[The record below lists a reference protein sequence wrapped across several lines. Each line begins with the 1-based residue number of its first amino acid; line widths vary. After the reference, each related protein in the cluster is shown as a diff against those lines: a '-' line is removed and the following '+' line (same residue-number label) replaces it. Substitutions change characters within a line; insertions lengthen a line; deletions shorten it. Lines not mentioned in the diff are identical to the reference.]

1 MSYPL
6 GIRSCPPPSL
16 PPSSTPSPSLLLQ
29 VHQHLRCT
37 ILSKVSGLSKHDLN
51 HLMETVVAVVS
62 GLDRS
67 DAQQPRGWGRYLT
80 RGPRSQGR

>member
-6 GIRSCPPPSL
+6 GIRSCSL
-16 PPSSTPSPSLLLQ
+16 PSFLDSSPLPSLLQ